1 MDNSYNFWGEL
12 SVMYYSSIGILAILI
27 LIIINYNLL
36 FRFKNKDL
44 DQTHKAY
51 KFFLISVGSFYIA
64 DILWSPLY
72 ILNVR
77 IINFIETSLYFV
89 IMAFSVY
96 FWTKYVILYLNE
108 KNSFA
113 KFLSLTGII
122 FLVAQIIVLT
132 VNLFVPI
139 AFWFEEDGTYH
150 TSIARNI
157 NLATQVIIFILV
169 DLYMIRVI
177 LRTDGNIR
185 RRHLAIGLFCLNM
198 ILFITLQAL
207 DPYMPYYS
215 IGCMLGTCLLHTFV
229 LEDEKAA
236 HKEHLESILKVEE
249 MQELELGKT
258 RKMAYSDPLTGV
270 KNKMAY
276 IEDVG
281 GIEQKIE
288 DEFLKDFGIVVFDL
302 NDLKKIND
310 TYGHDAGDKYIK
322 SASNLICNKFKHS
335 PVYRIGGDE
344 FVVFLYGDDYNNR
357 NSILIDFGN
366 IIENNLKT
374 DGVIIAFGYADYAT
388 QKIKGFMRLFETADK
403 KMYEHKQ
410 ELKSKKL
417 KLSQ

>member
-1 MDNSYNFWGEL
+1 
-12 SVMYYSSIGILAILI
+12 
-27 LIIINYNLL
+27 
-36 FRFKNKDL
+36 
-44 DQTHKAY
+44 
-51 KFFLISVGSFYIA
+51 
-64 DILWSPLY
+64 
-72 ILNVR
+72 
-77 IINFIETSLYFV
+77 
-89 IMAFSVY
+89 
-96 FWTKYVILYLNE
+96 
-108 KNSFA
+108 
-113 KFLSLTGII
+113 
-122 FLVAQIIVLT
+122 
-132 VNLFVPI
+132 
-139 AFWFEEDGTYH
+139 
-150 TSIARNI
+150 
-157 NLATQVIIFILV
+157 
-169 DLYMIRVI
+169 
-177 LRTDGNIR
+177 
-185 RRHLAIGLFCLNM
+185 
-198 ILFITLQAL
+198 
-207 DPYMPYYS
+207 
-215 IGCMLGTCLLHTFV
+215 
-229 LEDEKAA
+229 
-236 HKEHLESILKVEE
+236 

-388 QKIKGFMRLFETADK
+388 QKNKVFMRLFETADK